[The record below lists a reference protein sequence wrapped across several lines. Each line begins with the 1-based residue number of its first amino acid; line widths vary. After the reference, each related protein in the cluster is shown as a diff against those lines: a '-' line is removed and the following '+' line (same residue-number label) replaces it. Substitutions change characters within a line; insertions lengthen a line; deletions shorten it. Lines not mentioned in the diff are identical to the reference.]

1 MTDTTAQ
8 PATTKR
14 AFKQRV
20 HSWAQKLEL
29 PVVWLAV
36 RPMDNKWASCSSNG
50 HMHFSTDLLN
60 LDPTLWDYVIVHE
73 LLHLTVPN
81 HGKLFKALMR
91 AHLGDWERAAARLQD
106 YARSSPGSGGRG
118 LHGKADDIRH
128 TATLSLVNEGL
139 RVEP

>member
-8 PATTKR
+8 PATTKW

-36 RPMDNKWASCSSNG
+36 RPMANKWASCSSND
-50 HMHFSTDLLN
+50 HMHFSTDLLS

-106 YARSSPGSGGRG
+106 YARSSPG
-118 LHGKADDIRH
+118 
-128 TATLSLVNEGL
+128 
-139 RVEP
+139 

>member
-1 MTDTTAQ
+1 VIRDLTAIAERQ
-8 PATTKR
+8 GA
-14 AFKQRV
+14 
-20 HSWAQKLEL
+20 
-29 PVVWLAV
+29 
-36 RPMDNKWASCSSNG
+36 NKWASCFSNG
-50 HMHFSTDLLN
+50 HMHFSTDLLSF
-60 LDPTLWDYVIVHE
+60 DPTLWDYVIVHE

-128 TATLSLVNEGL
+128 TASLSLVNEAL

>member
-1 MTDTTAQ
+1 MIDTTAQ
-8 PATTKR
+8 PATTKW

-36 RPMDNKWASCSSNG
+36 RPMANKWASCSSNG
-50 HMHFSTDLLN
+50 HMHFSTDLLS

-106 YARSSPGSGGRG
+106 YAGSSPGSGGRG
-118 LHGKADDIRH
+118 WHGKPDDIRH
-128 TATLSLVNEGL
+128 TASLSLPDEAL